1 MKSLSIRLSV
11 LALTLTG
18 FTASTLASKAAPRKT
33 VTPVVVAMGTTP
45 ATVCAPSDPSH
56 CGLD

>member
-11 LALTLTG
+11 LALSLTG
-18 FTASTLASKAAPRKT
+18 FAASTIVSRAASHKNAPT
-33 VTPVVVAMGTTP
+33 VVAMGTTP
-45 ATVCAPSDPSH
+45 VCMCMPRDPSH

>member
-1 MKSLSIRLSV
+1 MKSLSLRLSV
-11 LALTLTG
+11 LALALTG
-18 FTASTLASKAAPRKT
+18 FIASSVTSKPASRKT